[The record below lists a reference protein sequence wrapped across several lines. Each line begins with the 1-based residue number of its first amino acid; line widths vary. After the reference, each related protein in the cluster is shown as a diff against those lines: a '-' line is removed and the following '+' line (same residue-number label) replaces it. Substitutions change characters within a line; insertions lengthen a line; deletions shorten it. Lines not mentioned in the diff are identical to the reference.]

1 MINFL
6 HLPALFADICIVLTK
21 ERKKNERRKYFA
33 VHFIAFLF
41 SSQFLFLSCC
51 FFLLFSFLSF
61 VSFVS
66 FFLFFLYLTFSS
78 SCYFCLFLFFLSL
91 SSFRFVFLCVPIL
104 IPHFSFLLFCS
115 SFFIPPFPFLLFHF
129 SFSVPLFLFLFFPF
143 LLLSFFRRVRS
154 IAKAPCRQRQASSQI
169 LCPLSQS
176 TISVQSLTRHAS
188 LCLLHCRL
196 LCKL

>member
-1 MINFL
+1 M
-6 HLPALFADICIVLTK
+6 LTK

-41 SSQFLFLSCC
+41 SSQFLFLSCF
-51 FFLLFSFLSF
+51 FFLLFFLSF
-61 VSFVS
+61 LPSYPFLLPVIFFFVCSSCLYLCFALSFLV
-66 FFLFFLYLTFSS
+66 FLFSFLLFYSSFSVPPFS
-78 SCYFCLFLFFLSL
+78 VPLFSVPPFLFLLFFLSL
-91 SSFRFVFLCVPIL
+91 
-104 IPHFSFLLFCS
+104 
-115 SFFIPPFPFLLFHF
+115 
-129 SFSVPLFLFLFFPF
+129 LFLFLFFLF

-154 IAKAPCRQRQASSQI
+154 TAKVPYLQRQASSQI

-176 TISVQSLTRHAS
+176 TISVRNLTRHAS